1 MTLRTLGAAAVGAVI
16 AALCLW
22 AIQGQAEPKS
32 QIEQIQ
38 VGRG

>member
-1 MTLRTLGAAAVGAVI
+1 MTLRTLGAAAVGAAI

-22 AIQGQAEPKS
+22 AIQGSPEPKS